1 MSFPRKGIAVSTW
14 TLTGFLLLLPI
25 LSASSHREAPHTL
38 EIPKTDGTDFYMFR
52 SYESGRED
60 TITLIANYNPL
71 QLPYGGPNY
80 FLLDEDAV
88 YEIHIDTNGDGIED
102 LTFQFNFANNL
113 AENFTL
119 PVGDGENVMNMAIPL
134 VQIGALSAANN
145 PNSGVL
151 QVQESYTLDLI
162 SGDRR
167 TGTRTA
173 ITNADGATTF
183 SKPADNFG
191 VKSIPDYAGYADS
204 HIHTITLPNGDS
216 GRVFVGQRQEGFVFN
231 IGKGFDLLNLN
242 PLGAVD
248 AASSALQQVN
258 ITSLCLE
265 IPISFLTQQGEPV
278 IGAWTT
284 ASKRQN
290 RVLLAEAVPV
300 TNPFERNSSEGT
312 TSFDNPDVEFGAWH
326 QVSRLGMPL
335 VNEVVIGLPDKNKF
349 NFSEPKDDGQF
360 AGYVTNPV
368 FPELIEVL
376 FSDAGAVAPNL
387 FPRED
392 LIQVFLTGIPG
403 LNQPANGTAAEM
415 LRLNTGIAPTP
426 RAEQNTLGVLA
437 GDNAGFPNGR
447 RPGDDVVDA
456 ALRVV
461 MGVLLDAEVA
471 PTGSLP
477 FTDGAA
483 IDATMFQDRF
493 PYLNPPVNGSDF

>member
-1 MSFPRKGIAVSTW
+1 MSFRATLLGGLVS
-14 TLTGFLLLLPI
+14 LLLTPALF
-25 LSASSHREAPHTL
+25 ASSHREAPHTL

-52 SYESGRED
+52 SYEPGRED
-60 TITLIANYNPL
+60 TITFIANYNPL

-88 YEIHIDTNGDGIED
+88 YEIHIDRDGDGVED
-102 LTFQFNFANNL
+102 LTFQFDFANNL
-113 AENFTL
+113 AENFTI
-119 PVGDGENVMNMAIPL
+119 PVGGDGDAVQVAIPL
-134 VQIGALSAANN
+134 VQIGALSAADN

-151 QVQESYTLDLI
+151 QVQETYSVDLI
-162 SGDRR
+162 TGDRR
-167 TGTRTA
+167 DGSRTELVNA
-173 ITNADGATTF
+173 ADGGTTF

-191 VKSIPDYAGYADS
+191 VKSIPNYPAYADS
-204 HIHTITLPNGDS
+204 HIHTINLPDGSS

-231 IGKGFDLLNLN
+231 IGKGFDLVNLN

-258 ITSLCLE
+258 VTSICLE
-265 IPISFLTQQGEPV
+265 IPISFLVNSADPV

-290 RVLLAEAVPV
+290 RVLLAETKAV
-300 TNPFERNSSEGT
+300 TNPFDRNAQEGSS
-312 TSFDNPDVEFGAWH
+312 SFDSADLEFGAWQ
-326 QVSRLGMPL
+326 QVSRLGNPL

-349 NFSEPKDDGQF
+349 NFSEPKDDAQF
-360 AGYVTNPV
+360 AAYVTNPV
-368 FPELIEVL
+368 FPELLEIL
-376 FSDAGAVAPNL
+376 FADAGAVAPNL
-387 FPRED
+387 FPRAD
-392 LIQVFLTGIPG
+392 LVQVFLTGVPG
-403 LNQPANGTAAEM
+403 LNQPANPTAAEM
-415 LRLNTGIAPTP
+415 LRLNTAIAAT
-426 RAEQNTLGVLA
+426 AMAQQNTMGVLG

-471 PTGSLP
+471 PVGSLP

-483 IDATMFQDRF
+483 IDASMFQERF